1 MEKLMRYCR
10 LYPAL
15 VLLVCGALLLFAGQE
30 NYWESK
36 PYTEWNDQE
45 AGKLLKDS
53 PWTKS
58 VLLNA
63 GPEGGLGSG
72 GQRGP
77 GGGGDSEMVSSG
89 SSLARAT
96 TRLVVTWF
104 ARPIR
109 EAMARR
115 LMLTDPAAPKD
126 RIEKLL
132 RPNDQFLVLLVTG
145 WTLGRQPDRDAAI
158 ERFKKETVLLKK
170 NKEKI
175 PLAEMVLPQ
184 RRDDPLYLRFER
196 EIDGKPVL
204 TAADPEV
211 TLVLRVG
218 EDTYRLRFKLAE
230 MLIRNKLEL

>member
-1 MEKLMRYCR
+1 MKYRR
-10 LYPAL
+10 LHLAP
-15 VLLVCGALLLFAGQE
+15 ALLLCGSLFIFAGQKD
-30 NYWESK
+30 YWESK
-36 PYTEWNDQE
+36 SYTEWSDQE
-45 AGKLLKDS
+45 VDKLLKDS

-58 VLLNA
+58 VLLNT
-63 GPEGGLGSG
+63 GPERGLISG
-72 GQRGP
+72 GA
-77 GGGGDSEMVSSG
+77 GGGGDAEMVSSG
-89 SSLARAT
+89 GSLPKGT

-115 LMLTDPAAPKD
+115 LMLTDPAVSKD

-132 RPNDQFLVLLVTG
+132 HPNDQFLVLLVNG
-145 WTLGRQPDRDAAI
+145 WTLGWQPNRSAAI
-158 ERFKKETVLLKK
+158 ERLKKETVLLKK

-175 PLAEMVLPQ
+175 SLADVVLPQ

-196 EIDGKPVL
+196 EIDGKQVL
-204 TAADPEV
+204 AAADQDV
-211 TLVLRVG
+211 TLMLRVG